1 VLARY
6 KEFLEYHNRKEV
18 LDHLWAVIEEEFGRV
33 DPKVLYVIAEHKL
46 DIAEQIQAIGG
57 AKLKEE
63 AHGGARNRTS
73 QGRHRGRKGALSR
86 LGFKLVVL
94 RRSVYNIPPTI
105 YHRPTPR
112 LAQNRYPGLSPA
124 P

>member
-1 VLARY
+1 MTVHGVLARY

-46 DIAEQIQAIGG
+46 DIAKQTKAIGG
-57 AKLKEE
+57 AKLKKE
-63 AHGGARNRTS
+63 AHGGAHKRT
-73 QGRHRGRKGALSR
+73 KDDIAAA
-86 LGFKLVVL
+86 K
-94 RRSVYNIPPTI
+94 
-105 YHRPTPR
+105 
-112 LAQNRYPGLSPA
+112 A